1 MRDLLFH
8 SSPTLAASHPP
19 HTHTTAAPSVPPLV
33 SPRQLVFFIFLS
45 LSWFG
50 GKESRKKE
58 KIMSLNRWDVTT
70 GTLIGFA
77 LWRVSLCVCVCCV
90 ATAVCVQNLRC
101 ISKDIEKSRTNEEPV
116 CCLAASAW
124 LLATK
129 KKKTLAVVSFSLQCS
144 TGRRGRW
151 TSPVCRLVGYLAK
164 SLCVCVWTS
173 KKVYLFLRIYR
184 NEGKWQVHESQVV
197 AVCQCCSTMAYS
209 SRRGVTWRTS
219 LLSV

>member
-1 MRDLLFH
+1 MNPPVTFSSGIELSFPLASFIETEREKPPNVDLVGSANNCARGRTKVNGAVRREREKRARREIAVKKEVRDLLFH

-77 LWRVSLCVCVCCV
+77 VWRVSLCVCVCCV

-101 ISKDIEKSRTNEEPV
+101 ISKDIEKSRTRNRFVVLQPV
-116 CCLAASAW
+116 RDSW
-124 LLATK
+124 LPK
-129 KKKTLAVVSFSLQCS
+129 KEK
-144 TGRRGRW
+144 
-151 TSPVCRLVGYLAK
+151 
-164 SLCVCVWTS
+164 
-173 KKVYLFLRIYR
+173 
-184 NEGKWQVHESQVV
+184 H
-197 AVCQCCSTMAYS
+197 
-209 SRRGVTWRTS
+209 
-219 LLSV
+219 